1 MYSEVMNML
10 KNALVISVASVA
22 VGAVVVLFGA
32 ASSNADSG
40 GCPNEAA
47 ANGAA
52 HANGKSAHGDAKQS
66 ERGCVAQAPEPT
78 PEPTPTP
85 PPALPPAD
93 LQVMGVFVNVPSTA
107 TAGVPF
113 AFFSAGATVRN
124 NGTASTVM
132 ADTAFTATIPADCV
146 ATPGVSV
153 VVQDKWFPVNMNV
166 FVSKSWSV
174 TCAATGPHVFSMG
187 VSAAID
193 STQAFSDPNPANNNG
208 TGGGSTQVN

>member
-1 MYSEVMNML
+1 MM

-32 ASSNADSG
+32 ASSDADSG

-52 HANGKSAHGDAKQS
+52 HASGKSAHGAAKQS
-66 ERGCVAQAPEPT
+66 ERACVASVPEPT

-93 LQVMGVFVNVPSTA
+93 LQAMVVFVNVPSTT
-107 TAGVPF
+107 TAGVQF
-113 AFFSAGATVRN
+113 ALSANVNVRN

-132 ADTAFTATIPADCV
+132 ADTTFTPTIPADCV
-146 ATPGVSV
+146 ATPLGAV
-153 VVQDKWFPVNMNV
+153 VVQDKWFPLNMNV
-166 FVSKSWSV
+166 FISSKFWSV
-174 TCAATGPHVFSMG
+174 TCAATGPHAFSIG
-187 VSAAID
+187 VNVAID